1 MKTHLRAACAIAAIL
16 AAAGASAQTAPPGSD
31 ASIDAHLEAAKTAA
45 GVDFKGSLGALCL
58 PSPPRAANTDPT
70 RAPART
76 PDRAT
81 WYAPPYQIYDNL
93 YWVGTKVHS
102 SWALKTSDGIILIDT
117 LFNYAAEDEIIG
129 GLKKLG
135 LDPASIKYVILT
147 HGHGDHDQGVRLL
160 QDRYHPH
167 VVVSAQD
174 WDLMENG
181 PDMPGG
187 KPIRDM
193 VGTDGEKITLGDTTV
208 TLVFTPGHTL
218 GTFSLLFPVKDH
230 GKTVTVAYSGGTLT
244 GNFGAD
250 ASKYDTYIASQKK
263 MAAAAAA
270 AGATVVVS
278 NHSEYD
284 NAYTKARLV
293 AMRPPGDAHPFDVG
307 ADGVQRYFK
316 VMEECTEAMEE
327 RALKSARA
335 S

>member
-1 MKTHLRAACAIAAIL
+1 MMFRSNAVFAFATMMAIMGPAAQ
-16 AAAGASAQTAPPGSD
+16 SAPDSV
-31 ASIDAHLEAAKTAA
+31 DAHLEAAKQAA

-58 PSPPRAANTDPT
+58 PNPPRATPT
-70 RAPART
+70 AGRAPAAT
-76 PDRAT
+76 PARST
-81 WYAPPYQIYDNL
+81 WYAPPYKVYDNL
-93 YWVGTKVHS
+93 YWVGTKIHS

-117 LFNYAAEDEIIG
+117 LYNYAAEPEIIE

-135 LDPASIKYVILT
+135 LDPATIKYVILT

-187 KPIRDM
+187 KPKRDM

-208 TLVFTPGHTL
+208 TLVFTPGHTN
-218 GTFSLLFPVKDH
+218 GTFSMLFPVKDH
-230 GKTVTVAYSGGTLT
+230 GKTVVVAYSGGTLT
-244 GNFGAD
+244 GNFGSDGA
-250 ASKYDTYIASQKK
+250 KYDTYIASQKK
-263 MAAAAAA
+263 MAEAAAR
-270 AGATVVVS
+270 AGATVVMS

-284 NAYTKARLV
+284 GAYTKARLV
-293 AMRPPGDAHPFDVG
+293 ALRQPGEPHPYDVG
-307 ADGVQRYFK
+307 TDGVQRYFK
-316 VMEECTEAMEE
+316 VMEECTEAMKL
-327 RALKSARA
+327 RALYPGAR

>member
-1 MKTHLRAACAIAAIL
+1 MTLRSSAPFAFTALL
-16 AAAGASAQTAPPGSD
+16 ATVGATAQTAPD
-31 ASIDAHLEAAKTAA
+31 SIDAHLEAAKQAA
-45 GVDFKGSLGALCL
+45 GVDFKGTLGALCL
-58 PSPPRAANTDPT
+58 PNPPRAAAAAA
-70 RAPART
+70 RGPAAT
-76 PDRAT
+76 PARAT
-81 WYAPPYQIYDNL
+81 WYARPYQVFDNL
-93 YWVGTKVHS
+93 YFVGTKIHS

-117 LFNYAAEDEIIG
+117 LFNYAAEPEIID
-129 GLKKLG
+129 GLKTLG
-135 LDPASIKYVILT
+135 LDPATIKYVILT

-187 KPIRDM
+187 KPKRDM

-208 TLVFTPGHTL
+208 TLVFTPGHTT

-230 GKTVTVAYSGGTLT
+230 GKTMVVAYSGGTLT

-250 ASKYDTYIASQKK
+250 GARYDEYIASQKK
-263 MAAAAAA
+263 FAQAAAK
-270 AGATVVVS
+270 AGATVLMS

-293 AMRPPGDAHPFDVG
+293 ATRQPGDPHPSDVG

-316 VMEECTEAMEE
+316 VMEECTEAMKL
-327 RALKSARA
+327 RALMPAGARR